1 MQQVGSHSQDGIHLC
16 NFGEKKENTVEV
28 KVKSAK
34 RLFMKKKKK
43 PISLLKSLV
52 QVKKTHNVHIMFYS
66 KTITGK
72 HNYPSEMIPKK
83 GIKTFKAS

>member
-1 MQQVGSHSQDGIHLC
+1 MQQQGGSHSQDGMHLC
-16 NFGEKKENTVEV
+16 NFGEKKEKTLEV
-28 KVKSAK
+28 KVK
-34 RLFMKKKKK
+34 RLFMKKKKRK
-43 PISLLKSLV
+43 TVSLLKNLV